1 MYEETVINSRNL
13 LVGKILISF
22 WYLLPGMVRF
32 QILTDDQTRL
42 LFEVKKDN
50 HGNMFLRELNKAIA
64 GELIFSSIELIIISK
79 IWPLAVI

>member
-1 MYEETVINSRNL
+1 MG
-13 LVGKILISF
+13 GKILILF
-22 WYLLPGMVRF
+22 WYLLLGMVRF

-42 LFEVKKDN
+42 LFEVKKDT

-79 IWPLAVI
+79 ICPLAVI